1 MTLKHITIV
10 KIIVCCA
17 LLFTYPAS
25 AEEPPA
31 DATHRWLVL
40 QLDAQGFDSATISR
54 FNEVLRETV
63 ATYVPDEHT
72 LLPKPQMELQ
82 SLAVAAGCKMRLQ
95 HCVLPIAKMIGAQ
108 TVLYGKMVGNQE
120 RGELTLF
127 FADVE
132 SQKQS
137 EITSVMTDI
146 RLSSEAEFRHHVE
159 VALGSDR
166 KMPTGSLRFEGL
178 SESVEYR
185 YYIDGNE
192 VSQAKLEEL
201 AFGNHELVILAP
213 SGEFF
218 EWKGLVRPNQAT
230 ILEVAFRSP
239 PSLDAAPSIWSDY
252 VLTWS
257 FAISSGVAGILGG
270 SFGLVKR
277 DAYHSLEKQQLEIS
291 ERCLAMGANCTA
303 ATICEV
309 DNPPQECDTLSQSDI
324 LMKSF
329 FYASGALALGTGTVF
344 LLEYLNHGKS
354 TSVAYLPSVFVSPEG
369 FLTSMAWSF

>member
-1 MTLKHITIV
+1 MTAKHIV
-10 KIIVCCA
+10 KAQIILCGVLGFCPT
-17 LLFTYPAS
+17 TYAEES
-25 AEEPPA
+25 AEVSQ
-31 DATHRWLVL
+31 HRWLVL
-40 QLDAQGFDSATISR
+40 QLDAQGFDASIIER
-54 FNEVLRETV
+54 FNEVLREAV
-63 ATYVPDEHT
+63 ESYVPEENT

-108 TVLYGKMVGNQE
+108 TVLYGKMTGDKE

-146 RLSSEAEFRHHVE
+146 RLSSDSEFRHHVE
-159 VALGSDR
+159 VVLGSDR
-166 KMPTGSLRFEGL
+166 KMPTGSLRLDGL
-178 SESVEYR
+178 SDSTKYR
-185 YYIDGNE
+185 YYVDGEE
-192 VSQAKLEEL
+192 VPKSNLETI

-213 SGEFF
+213 SGDFF

-230 ILEVAFRSP
+230 ILEVTFRAP
-239 PSLDAAPSIWSDY
+239 PSLQKTPSIWSDY
-252 VLTWS
+252 ILTWS
-257 FAISSGVAGILGG
+257 FAISSGVAGLVGG
-270 SFGLVKR
+270 GFGLVKR
-277 DAYHSLEKQQLEIS
+277 DAYQSLEQQQLEIS

-309 DNPPQECDTLSQSDI
+309 DNPPAECNTLSQSDV

-344 LLEYLNHGKS
+344 LLEYFTHSKS
-354 TSVAYLPSVFVSPEG
+354 SGLAYVPTVLVSPEG
-369 FLTSMAWSF
+369 ILTSMTWSF